1 MMASICYYHINRE
14 LLKVDIAADRSDIA
28 LQAATIC
35 EEIISNNANI
45 NVSMVHEPT
54 KAQLNHLAD
63 RFYGSDKKI
72 VLIGG
77 QMMLMHCLIPL
88 LKGKG
93 YTVVE
98 AITERVAQET
108 TLPDGKV
115 VKKSV
120 FQHKGLREY

>member
-1 MMASICYYHINRE
+1 MLASICYYHVNRE

-35 EEIISNNANI
+35 DEIVANGANI
-45 NVSMVHEPT
+45 NISMIHEPT
-54 KAQLNHLAD
+54 KAQLNDLAD
-63 RFYGSDKKI
+63 CFYKSDQKI

-77 QMMLMHCLIPL
+77 QMMLMHCLIPKL
-88 LKGKG
+88 TAAG

-98 AITERVAQET
+98 AITERVAKET

-120 FQHKGLREY
+120 FNYMGLREY